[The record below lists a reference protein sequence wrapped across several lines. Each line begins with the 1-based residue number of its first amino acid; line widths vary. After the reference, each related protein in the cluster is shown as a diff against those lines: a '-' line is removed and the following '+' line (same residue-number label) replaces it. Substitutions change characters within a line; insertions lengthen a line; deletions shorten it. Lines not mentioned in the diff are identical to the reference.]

1 MGMWHAGERGAYKIL
16 IGKPQEIYHLQESKC
31 RLEDDIKIYSKRGE
45 PVLHVYG

>member
-16 IGKPQEIYHLQESKC
+16 IGKPEEICHLQESKC
-31 RLEDDIKIYSKRGE
+31 ILEDDIKIYHKRGD